1 MRDAIVGFA
10 KQFAYTPVVERPLRK
25 KFNHTI
31 VAGMGGSHL
40 AADLLKSADPTLSL
54 QIHRDYGLP
63 SIPKSERPQT
73 LVIASSYSGNTE
85 ETLDAFKAA
94 RAMRVACAAIAVGG
108 KLGRLARKEGV
119 PYVQMPN
126 TGIQPRSALGFSIKG
141 LAALM
146 GLASLNREL
155 TILVKTLKPQVL
167 EQRGKAF
174 ARTLK
179 ESIPLIY
186 ASARNE
192 AIAYNW
198 KIKLNETGKIPAF
211 YNVLPELN
219 HNEMTG
225 FDHTPKNKKLS
236 KRFAVIFLVDT
247 EDHPRIQK
255 RMNIL
260 ARLYRARGLTCHT
273 IPLRGANRWMK
284 IFSSLVLADWTAYY
298 TALAYGAEP
307 EQVPMVEE
315 FKKLIVWSGSPPSRG

>member
-1 MRDAIVGFA
+1 MMRDAIFGFA
-10 KQFAYTPVVERPLRK
+10 KQFAYVPIVERPLRK
-25 KFNHTI
+25 KFQKII

-40 AADLLKSADPTLSL
+40 AADILNSGDPTLPL
-54 QIHRDYGLP
+54 HIHRDYGLP
-63 SIPKSERPQT
+63 HIPKSERAET

-94 RAMRVACAAIAVGG
+94 ATMRVAPAAIAVGG

-119 PYVQMPN
+119 AYVQMPN
-126 TGIQPRSALGFSIKG
+126 TGTQPRSALGFSIKG

-146 GLASLNREL
+146 GLPSLNREL
-155 TILVKTLKPQVL
+155 AVLAKTLKPQSF
-167 EQRGKAF
+167 EQKGKTL

-179 ESIPLIY
+179 GSIPLIY

-192 AIAYNW
+192 AVAYNW

-211 YNVLPELN
+211 YNVFPELN

-225 FDHTPKNKKLS
+225 FDHTPKNEKLS
-236 KRFAVIFLVDT
+236 KRFTVIFLADT
-247 EDHPRIQK
+247 EDHPRVQK

-260 ARLYRARGLTCHT
+260 VRLYRARGLTCHT

-284 IFSSLVLADWTAYY
+284 IFSSLVLADWVAYY
-298 TALAYGAEP
+298 TALAYDAEP

-315 FKKLIVWSGSPPSRG
+315 FKKWMV